1 MEGKYLMIKF
11 VVSHL
16 SGNGGTETVLVP
28 VLNHFAKNNSV
39 ELVIFGAPD
48 NDYWLSKLNSNIKV
62 RIINYSGKF
71 SKLLSFTQEA
81 FSIKK
86 NDLLISLSPSFI
98 KLSSLLRK
106 AKLSNFKIISWIHF
120 SLVDQDLFN
129 PHDIT
134 YADYHLAISNKIK
147 KQLVSLGVAEKNIAV
162 IYNPIKQERIWH
174 SQQHDGVNIAYIG
187 RSSFKGQKNLKELFD
202 GLKNSSNTNLFIVGN
217 GSKEEIAKCKNYIA
231 KNQITSKVTW
241 AGWQKDPW
249 HYLEDKNIDGIILTS
264 KFEGLPMVFLESISR
279 GVPVISSQ
287 FDGYDDVVKEKINGF
302 SYEPGNIDKLTKAI
316 AKIKDIKDKKKI
328 QNSINEFYND
338 NYFAK
343 LDNVIK
349 EIY

>member
-1 MEGKYLMIKF
+1 MIKF
-11 VVSHL
+11 VASHL
-16 SGNGGTETVLVP
+16 SGNGGTEAVLVP
-28 VLNHFAKNNSV
+28 VLNHFAKSNSV

-48 NDYWLSKLNSNIKV
+48 NDYWLSKLNSNVKV
-62 RIINYSGKF
+62 KIINYSGKF
-71 SKLLSFTQEA
+71 SKLLSFTREA

-106 AKLSNFKIISWIHF
+106 ARSSNFKIISWIHF

-134 YADYHLAISNKIK
+134 YADYLLAISNKIK
-147 KQLVSLGVAEKNIAV
+147 KQLVNLGVPSKKIAV
-162 IYNPIKQERIWH
+162 IYNPIKQEHIWH
-174 SQQHDGVNIAYIG
+174 FQQHDGVNIAYIG
-187 RSSFKGQKNLKELFD
+187 RISFKGQKNLKELFD

-217 GSKEEIAKCKNYIA
+217 GSKEEITKCKTYID

-249 HYLEDKNIDGIILTS
+249 RYLKDKNIDGVILTS

-279 GVPVISSQ
+279 GIPVISSR
-287 FDGYDDVVKEKINGF
+287 FDGYDDVIKEKINGF

>member
-1 MEGKYLMIKF
+1 MIKF
-11 VVSHL
+11 VASHL

-28 VLNHFAKNNSV
+28 VLNHFAKSNSV
-39 ELVIFGAPD
+39 ELVIFGAPN

-120 SLVDQDLFN
+120 SLVDQNLFN

-174 SQQHDGVNIAYIG
+174 SQQHDKVNIAYIG
-187 RSSFKGQKNLKELFD
+187 RISFKGQKNLKELFD

-231 KNQITSKVTW
+231 QNQITSKVTW

-249 HYLEDKNIDGIILTS
+249 RYLEDKNIDGVILTS

-279 GVPVISSQ
+279 GIPVISSR
-287 FDGYDDVVKEKINGF
+287 FDGYDDVVKNGVNGF
-302 SYEPGNIDKLTKAI
+302 SYQSGNIDGLTKAI
-316 AKIKDIKDKKKI
+316 IKIKDIKDKKEI
-328 QNSINEFYND
+328 QGSINEFYND

-343 LDNVIK
+343 QNNIIK